1 MKKDKI
7 GLFVTA
13 YGTPYTES
21 DSESYYSHIRHGR
34 KSSPEALQDFTREL
48 YEEKRNRTFVA
59 ASVDFVSSHLEVLY
73 DNDYECKVVCD
84 ELGTSYYCPEMPNTN
99 LLFIGTHEK
108 VVLKELDV

>member
-48 YEEKRNRTFVA
+48 YEEKGIGHLLLHRSTSFRVTWKYYMIMTMSVRLFVMSSVQVITVQKCQTRT
-59 ASVDFVSSHLEVLY
+59 
-73 DNDYECKVVCD
+73 
-84 ELGTSYYCPEMPNTN
+84 YYLSKRTKKS
-99 LLFIGTHEK
+99 F
-108 VVLKELDV
+108 